1 MPLKVRAISHSVA
14 PDVSPTRPRTDKCR
28 QQRTH
33 AARGGR
39 TLLAAGMI
47 VGHRYSDAL
56 LLSDVLKGEGW
67 ETSDFVNLARYPAAH
82 LPRRGIFKGMHNRTR
97 LWMLDPERTFPWLS
111 AGGAVSGDGYVEAD
125 AAAALAKAAKEG
137 AARGAPPPLPSAGR
151 PRRGR
156 AAVASTSLPASME
169 LHEEATASAE
179 VIMIEG
185 LGLRLLCNWEEPRT
199 SVAPTPFLH
208 YLHF

>member
-1 MPLKVRAISHSVA
+1 MKVRAISHSVA

-97 LWMLDPERTFPWLS
+97 LWMLDPERTSPWLS

-185 LGLRLLCNWEEPRT
+185 LGLRLLCIGGRASNQRGPY
-199 SVAPTPFLH
+199 SIPT
-208 YLHF
+208 